1 MEEAVA
7 ASRTLNQEQKEVMRS
22 KPTLAAVIDELERL
36 RAPLAVAVVEE
47 VSVSVPPPPPPAPA
61 PAPFASGSDSSVQD
75 LLALVYFGALFNVKP
90 QSDFIATMAAREHER
105 SSCITY
111 DYVGDDTVDL
121 LVEGDLDVVSAV
133 AALAAAR
140 PASAVGVSHRDALQA
155 CAHHARLWLARAD
168 EPIHPGSSVTY
179 AAVRAKLDRIMASDY
194 YTAAAV
200 GGYGAEG
207 VQAQESMAASPEA
220 SAVEENLAAEGHKV
234 KSQTSFLFLHNLIHA

>member
-1 MEEAVA
+1 
-7 ASRTLNQEQKEVMRS
+7 MRS

-36 RAPLAVAVVEE
+36 HAPLVVAVAEE
-47 VSVSVPPPPPPAPA
+47 VSASVPPAPA
-61 PAPFASGSDSSVQD
+61 SSASGSDSSVQD

-111 DYVGDDTVDL
+111 DCVGDDAVDL

-133 AALAAAR
+133 AALVAAC
-140 PASAVGVSHRDALQA
+140 PASAVDVSHRDALQA

-179 AAVRAKLDRIMASDY
+179 AAVRAKLDKIMASDY

-207 VQAQESMAASPEA
+207 VQAHESMAASPEA